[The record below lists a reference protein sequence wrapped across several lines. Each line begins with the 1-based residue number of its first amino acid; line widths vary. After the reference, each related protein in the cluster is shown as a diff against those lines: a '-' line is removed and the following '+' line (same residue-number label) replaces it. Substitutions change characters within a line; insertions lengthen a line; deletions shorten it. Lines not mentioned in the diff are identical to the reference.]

1 MKKAFLISTI
11 LIFSLN
17 LLTAEKILFSANS
30 MNGKAWN
37 TNTSTTLSGNAYI
50 KTETM
55 EIMADSVELSGD
67 NYRYIKASGSV
78 SGKNLET
85 NMEFTC
91 DSLEYDRTI
100 KIADLKGNVDL
111 IDKDNDVKA
120 KAQIINYNQN
130 TNIAILQMKIN
141 IHQKENVCS
150 GAYAVYYKDT
160 KLLEI
165 SGNAQ
170 VKQND
175 DIFRA
180 QFITL
185 NMDTQDITLGG
196 NVKGTVKDTKE
207 TQEEEKTD
215 GAAE

>member
-30 MNGKAWN
+30 KNGKAGD

-141 IHQKENVCS
+141 I
-150 GAYAVYYKDT
+150 
-160 KLLEI
+160 L
-165 SGNAQ
+165 
-170 VKQND
+170 QN
-175 DIFRA
+175 
-180 QFITL
+180 
-185 NMDTQDITLGG
+185 
-196 NVKGTVKDTKE
+196 
-207 TQEEEKTD
+207 
-215 GAAE
+215 

>member
-1 MKKAFLISTI
+1 MGVVF
-11 LIFSLN
+11 
-17 LLTAEKILFSANS
+17 
-30 MNGKAWN
+30 
-37 TNTSTTLSGNAYI
+37 
-50 KTETM
+50 
-55 EIMADSVELSGD
+55 
-67 NYRYIKASGSV
+67 
-78 SGKNLET
+78 
-85 NMEFTC
+85 
-91 DSLEYDRTI
+91 
-100 KIADLKGNVDL
+100 
-111 IDKDNDVKA
+111 
-120 KAQIINYNQN
+120 
-130 TNIAILQMKIN
+130 
-141 IHQKENVCS
+141 
-150 GAYAVYYKDT
+150 YYKDT